1 LVELNV
7 KEMGEIIKVFNDRG
21 FEMIL
26 IGGAVFDLKRK
37 KGKISEDLDFF
48 VQKPDPL
55 VEESLYYELAE
66 ENGWEIGQTWLG
78 TPKIILDNGFT
89 LDFYS
94 NFMDFE
100 FPIEFVDSVEKIKVS
115 GVQVRLLRL
124 EENLLLKL
132 RASLVNESHIDEL
145 HSLIKELKGK
155 IDKEKTAVLLT
166 KFSEDNR
173 KVMERILKNLGL

>member
-1 LVELNV
+1 MVELNV
-7 KEMGEIIKVFNDRG
+7 REIGEIIKVFNEKG

-37 KGKISEDLDFF
+37 RGKISEDLDFF

-55 VEESLYYELAE
+55 VEETVYYELAE
-66 ENGWEIGQTWLG
+66 GNGWEVGQTWLG
-78 TPKIILDNGFT
+78 TPKIILDNGFS

-100 FPIEFVDSVEKIKVS
+100 FPIEFADSVEKIKVS

-124 EENLLLKL
+124 EENILLKL
-132 RASLVNESHIDEL
+132 RASLVDESHIDEL
-145 HSLIKELKGK
+145 RLLVKELKGK
-155 IDKEKTAVLLT
+155 IDKEKIPVLLT

-173 KVMERILKNLGL
+173 KVMERILKDLGL